1 MQSIVTCEGVKAYMN
16 EKKDSMQEIIDGRL
30 SNIRNDGRRNDEK
43 SNNWLQF
50 IVAVMM
56 SVGVIA
62 GLIVILIQQFDK

>member
-1 MQSIVTCEGVKAYMN
+1 MN

>member
-1 MQSIVTCEGVKAYMN
+1 MQLIVTCEEVKSYMN